1 MAGNLDFMN
10 ASLFLPIIGNLE
22 QHGSPVERMLE
33 TAGLQVS
40 AFSEPNS
47 FVPRYAGGRFAEIA
61 ARYAGDASFSY
72 TCVMEQKRIARGAI
86 SGLVLLPELSAIERL
101 KTFIAQA
108 NKVTTTT
115 AIWLEMG
122 GENVWILR
130 RDLRPMHRGTWQIEL
145 FAIALFERIISGI
158 IGRKWLP
165 RKLRICSNPENSEF
179 PEAWYQTQ
187 ITTGCEA
194 TAIAVPKGLLFTELE
209 VDKTLG
215 QVSRQAPD
223 PFAHFEHNL
232 VDNLGLLIMPYVH
245 SKKAKIELVAEAFG
259 MSLRSFQRRLTDFD
273 LTYSK
278 LLEEAR
284 FQTAIKSLHNSEIN
298 IEEIA
303 HRIGYTHPENF
314 TRAFRRR
321 FGMSPS
327 KYRRMLSPNG

>member
-40 AFSEPNS
+40 AFSEPNA
-47 FVPRYAGGRFAEIA
+47 FVPRHAGGRFAEIA

-72 TCVMEQKRIARGAI
+72 TCVMEQKRIAQGSI
-86 SGLVLLPELSAIERL
+86 SGLVLLPRLSAIERL

-115 AIWLEMG
+115 AIWLEMS

-145 FAIALFERIISGI
+145 YAIALFERIISDI
-158 IGRKWLP
+158 IGKKWVP
-165 RKLRICSNPENSEF
+165 GKLRICSNPKNSEF
-179 PEAWYQTQ
+179 PKAWHQTQ

-194 TAIAVPKGLLFTELE
+194 TAIAVPIGLLFTKLE
-209 VDKTLG
+209 INKTLG
-215 QVSRQAPD
+215 EVSRRAPD
-223 PFAHFEHNL
+223 PFTNFEHNL
-232 VDNLGLLIMPYVH
+232 VDNLGLLIMPYVEGG
-245 SKKAKIELVAEAFG
+245 KVKIELVAEAFG

-273 LTYSK
+273 ITYSR

-284 FQTAIKSLHNSEIN
+284 FQTAIKSLRNSEIN
-298 IEEIA
+298 ITEIA

-321 FGMSPS
+321 VGMSPS
-327 KYRRMLSPNG
+327 KYRRMLNSN